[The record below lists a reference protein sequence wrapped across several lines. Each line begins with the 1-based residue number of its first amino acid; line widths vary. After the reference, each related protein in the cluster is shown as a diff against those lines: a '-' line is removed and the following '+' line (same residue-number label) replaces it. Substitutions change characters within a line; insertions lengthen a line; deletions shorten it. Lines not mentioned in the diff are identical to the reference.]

1 MAERSDAGW
10 DYIVV
15 GSGAGGGTVAA
26 RLAEAGHS
34 VLLIEAGGDP
44 REGGERMPADYDVP
58 AFHPFASESPAI
70 SWNFF
75 VEHYADP
82 VKQAAD
88 WKRQPQGVLYPRAA
102 TLGGCTAHNAMILV
116 RPDDADW
123 KLIADLTGD
132 PSWAPRKMGA
142 YFRRLEACRH
152 RPVLRFLARLGLDFS
167 GHGWDGW
174 LTTERAL
181 PRQACLDPQMLRLIA
196 DSAQAA
202 LLRGPRALGA
212 LARLFLARADP
223 NSRRQVAGRN
233 ARVWYTPLSTRDHRR
248 VGSRERILEAQMRAP
263 KAGGRLDVLE
273 HALATRVLFDAGNRA
288 VGIEYRAGERLYRAS
303 PRPHPGSGPPRT
315 VHARREVILAGGAFN
330 TPQLLMLSGVGPAD
344 ELARHGIPLRIDLSG
359 VGRNLQDR
367 YEVGVV
373 NRLRCNWQALTQ
385 ARFDSADP
393 LFAQWKAGSGMY
405 ITNGAAVAVAKRSP
419 GRRGGPRD
427 LFFMGLL
434 APFRGYYPGYSAE
447 IATGHNYLTW
457 AVLKARTENRGG
469 RVTLRSADPL
479 DPPVINFHH
488 FEEGGG
494 DARADLDGLVHA
506 VQFARRMAA
515 PLRRRG
521 LVEAEVEPGP
531 DVRTPAQIEQYVR
544 DHAWGHHA
552 SCTCAIG
559 PRDQGGVLDSDFRV
573 HGTTG
578 LRVVDASIFPRIPGF
593 FIACAVYMVGEKAAE
608 VIHAAALAA
617 PATREE
623 ASHATAAAA

>member
-1 MAERSDAGW
+1 MDEPSELEW

-26 RLAEAGHS
+26 RLAEYGHR
-34 VLLIEAGGDP
+34 VLLLEAGGDP
-44 REGGERMPADYDVP
+44 HDGGERMPADYEVP
-58 AFHPFASESPAI
+58 AFHPFASECPAI

-82 VKQAAD
+82 AKQAAD

-102 TLGGCTAHNAMILV
+102 TLGGCTAHNAMILI

-123 KLIADLTGD
+123 KQIEDLTGD
-132 PSWAPRKMGA
+132 PSWAPKKMSA
-142 YFRRLEACRH
+142 YFRRLENCRH

-167 GHGWDGW
+167 GHGWNGW

-202 LLRGPRALGA
+202 LVRGPRALGA
-212 LARLFLARADP
+212 MVRLFLGRADP
-223 NSRRQVAGRN
+223 NSKRQIAGRN
-233 ARVWYTPLSTRDHRR
+233 ARVWYTPLSTRTHRR
-248 VGSRERILEAQMRAP
+248 VGSRERVLDARDRAAA
-263 KAGGRLDVLE
+263 AGGRLEIVT
-273 HALATRVLFDAGNRA
+273 HALATRVLFDASQRA
-288 VGIEYRAGERLYRAS
+288 VGVEYRRGERLYRAS
-303 PRPHPGSGPPRT
+303 PRPHPGTGAIGTLR
-315 VHARREVILAGGAFN
+315 ARREVILAGGAFN
-330 TPQLLMLSGVGPAD
+330 TPQILMLSGIGPVE
-344 ELARHGIPLRIDLSG
+344 ELARHGVQVRVALPG

-373 NRLRCNWQALTQ
+373 NQLRADWQALAH
-385 ARFDSADP
+385 ARFDATDA
-393 LFAQWKAGSGMY
+393 LFAQWTAGSGMY

-419 GRRGGPRD
+419 AVRKGPRD

-447 IATGHNYLTW
+447 VAAGHNYLTW
-457 AVLKARTENRGG
+457 TVLKARTENRGG

-479 DPPVINFHH
+479 EPPVVNFHH
-488 FEEGGG
+488 FEEGTG
-494 DARADLDGLVHA
+494 DARADLGAMVHA
-506 VQFARRMAA
+506 VQFARRMAE

-521 LVEAEVEPGP
+521 LIAAEAEPGP

-578 LRVVDASIFPRIPGF
+578 LRVVDASVFPRIPGF
-593 FIACAVYMVGEKAAE
+593 FIACAVYVIGEKAAD

-617 PATREE
+617 PAPHKE
-623 ASHATAAAA
+623 ALHAPAAVA